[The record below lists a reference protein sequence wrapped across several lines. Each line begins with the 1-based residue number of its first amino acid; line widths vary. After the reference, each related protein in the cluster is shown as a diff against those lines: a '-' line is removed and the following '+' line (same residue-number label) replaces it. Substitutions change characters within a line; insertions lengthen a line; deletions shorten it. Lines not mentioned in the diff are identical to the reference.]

1 MRMMVFFDLP
11 MEKSKQRKAYTKF
24 LKELK
29 KQGFLMLQ
37 KSVYIKLSIN
47 LANVDVTR
55 KNIKKILPSE
65 GNVFLLVITEKQF
78 SSIEYLLGDFKTNQL
93 NDEERVVEIWN

>member
-93 NDEERVVEIWN
+93 NDEERVVEI